1 MAMGLKGLVGAGF
14 LLIGGGFF
22 AGGSSMLVD
31 ANRIA
36 WSGVSTTGTIIG
48 HESRGRQGGSAAVYT
63 FRDGAGR
70 EIQGSVRI
78 GLGGTGRRAERQH
91 EADIGRKITVFY
103 NPADPRQSVADTVMG
118 RWGGLLIMLFVI
130 PHILIGIFA
139 LRSDRREQGWGG
151 DWEPE

>member
-1 MAMGLKGLVGAGF
+1 MGLKGMIGAG
-14 LLIGGGFF
+14 LLLLGGGFF
-22 AGGSSMLVD
+22 VAGIFMLVD

-48 HESRGRQGGSAAVYT
+48 HEPRRREGGRAAVYT
-63 FRDGAGR
+63 FRDSVGR

-78 GLGGTGRRAERQH
+78 GSGGSDRRAERQR

-103 NPADPRQSVADTVMG
+103 NPANPRQSVADTVMG
-118 RWGGLLIMLFVI
+118 RWAGLLIMLFAI
-130 PHILIGIFA
+130 PHMLIGLYLI
-139 LRSDRREQGWGG
+139 RSDRREQGWGG